1 MPMITVEFTD
11 EELAEAKAHAAS
23 LGKSMRAHAH
33 DIIVADAQRAAFL
46 KDADKTVAYYMD
58 VFKDAPEGL
67 R

>member
-1 MPMITVEFTD
+1 MPMITVEFTE

-33 DIIVADAQRAAFL
+33 DIILADAQRAAFL
-46 KDADKTVAYYMD
+46 KNVDTAVAFALD
-58 VFKDAPEGL
+58 VFKDMPEGQ

>member
-1 MPMITVEFTD
+1 MPMITVEFTE

-33 DIIVADAQRAAFL
+33 DIIVSDAQRAAFL
-46 KDADKTVAYYMD
+46 KDVDKTVAYYMD
-58 VFKDAPEGL
+58 VFKDAPEGQ

>member
-1 MPMITVEFTD
+1 MPMITVEFTE

-33 DIIVADAQRAAFL
+33 DIIMADAQRAAFL
-46 KDADKTVAYYMD
+46 KGVDETVAYYMEI
-58 VFKDAPEGL
+58 FKDAPEGQ